1 MKTKKNI
8 YLATFSHELVSGDI
22 EKLCKAIGIKDGY
35 ESDAY
40 CWLEEGRTEKEII
53 DVLRKLGYDIPK
65 DTTGSENIKFDSTI
79 QD

>member
-8 YLATFSHELVSGDI
+8 YLATLSYELVAGDI
-22 EKLCKAIGIKDGY
+22 EKVCKAMGIKNGY

-40 CWLEEGRTEKEII
+40 CWLEDGRTEKEII
-53 DVLRKLGYDIPK
+53 DVLRKLGYDIPQE
-65 DTTGSENIKFDSTI
+65 TVGSEKIKFDSTI